1 MKVARLYTECR
12 ARKKKFDCILLLHY
26 NILHLVKDTVG
37 LIKKLYT
44 QTLIGS
50 MILALFVTGHNVLS
64 HLCVC
69 VHIHMQ
75 YIYSFLFLHF
85 ACDLQPV

>member
-50 MILALFVTGHNVLS
+50 MALSVTSHNVLS
-64 HLCVC
+64 HLCGC

-75 YIYSFLFLHF
+75 YIYPFLFLQF